1 MALIPLDMILEG
13 GVVSYIMDKLKI
25 RSRLIL
31 PQLNDAANPSL
42 AFGDGNSGFYE
53 SADNSLKVSIAG
65 INVWQM
71 NAVYLGGGVTLRPCI
86 RNVDCS
92 DTIPNINCDILD
104 TDTGIGNVAADQLS
118 LIAGGV
124 EGHRI
129 SEAAGAITHDLT
141 GVINANGGQ
150 IKFPATQAPSADVNT
165 LDDYEEGTWTPGIS
179 FGGGVTGITYT
190 YQSALYTKIGR
201 QVSISGFITLSS
213 KGTDT
218 GAALITGL
226 PFTVKNDIGAYA
238 PCGLRFNGISF
249 ADRPQAY
256 PNPNTTTII
265 LEEILN
271 NGTMTTLNDTNFAN
285 NSAIMF
291 SVTYFV

>member
-13 GVVSYIMDKLKI
+13 GVISYIMDKLKI

-31 PQLNDAANPSL
+31 PQVNDAATPTL

-53 SADNSLKVSIAG
+53 AADNSLKVSIAG
-65 INVWQM
+65 VNVWQM

-165 LDDYEEGTWTPGIS
+165 LDDYEEGTWTPELK
-179 FGGGVTGITYT
+179 FGGATTGITY
-190 YQSALYTKIGR
+190 SICEGRYTKIGNCVMIR
-201 QVSISGFITLSS
+201 MHITLSS
-213 KGTDT
+213 KGSAT
-218 GAALITGL
+218 GNATISGL
-226 PFTVKNDIGAYA
+226 PFTVAGYTV
-238 PCGLRFNGISF
+238 FNTYLNGVNFADSPQFLVSNGSTSIALYEITNAGISS
-249 ADRPQAY
+249 
-256 PNPNTTTII
+256 
-265 LEEILN
+265 
-271 NGTMTTLNDTNFAN
+271 TLTNANFAITAQVII
-285 NSAIMF
+285 SGI
-291 SVTYFV
+291 YFV